1 MEMVP
6 GVTAPMSVDTRN
18 LLLCVLVT
26 LGTMLVAWPFAE
38 GGFIDDF
45 SYIHM
50 AKTLAETGRFAYNGW
65 PTAML
70 GIQVW
75 WGAAW
80 IWLFGFSFT
89 LVRLSV
95 WPLALGAVAMVY
107 LLARRA
113 SLPPSDSLFA
123 ALVTGLS
130 TQFIDLAPTFMTDL
144 PALSLLLASWYAF
157 TRAIE
162 EADQRPADELAVL
175 RWLVTALACGVV
187 GGTIRQSVW
196 FSLLSGPAIFFLRP
210 GMTPRIR
217 GLAFCAG
224 CIGLACMVC
233 GMRWFSSQPYA
244 IPSQI
249 LSLRLENAGRWFD
262 GIRAFFRVVVPV
274 VLLPMTSAVVW
285 CLPAL
290 WQKEAS
296 RPTRWALIAAVLIA
310 TAAVLIPTHR
320 HVFNGVTQLFEQRGA
335 ASTSAAIYEAS
346 IAGFRIARLALLIF
360 VLGIM
365 VWDGQR
371 CRREIVAV
379 IRRLPPAILVMSA
392 YLVLYLPAVI
402 QASATTGGLW
412 ERYLLP
418 VFPVVCCSLLLWV
431 ERRRTHVERRSPWG
445 LCLLA
450 VMAVYSIAFT
460 HDRFADCR
468 ARVAAI
474 AYLQREGVPRN
485 RIMTG
490 WPIDGWA
497 QIEAVGYL
505 NDPRIRTPA
514 DAYVPPAPPHYRHGN
529 NLLRS
534 LTPEFLVTD
543 GSAECQGSREGFRD
557 FPYTAWIPPHE
568 RCVFVCHQTA
578 IEAES
583 ESDR

>member
-1 MEMVP
+1 
-6 GVTAPMSVDTRN
+6 MSVDTRN
-18 LLLCVLVT
+18 LVLCVLVT

-38 GGFIDDF
+38 GGYIDDF

-95 WPLALGAVAMVY
+95 WPLALGAVALVY
-107 LLARRA
+107 LLARRS
-113 SLPPSDSLFA
+113 SLSPSDSLFA
-123 ALVTGLS
+123 TLLTGLS

-144 PALSLLLASWYAF
+144 PALSLLLASWYGF

-175 RWLVTALACGVV
+175 RWLVTALACGIV

-196 FSLLSGPAIFFLRP
+196 FSLLSGSAILFLRP
-210 GMTPRIR
+210 GMTPRVR
-217 GLAFCAG
+217 GLAFFAG
-224 CIGLACMVC
+224 GIGLACIIV
-233 GMRWFSSQPYA
+233 GMRWFNSQPYA
-244 IPSQI
+244 IPSQV
-249 LSLRLENAGRWFD
+249 LPLRLENAGRWFD
-262 GIRAFFRVVVPV
+262 GIRAFVGVVVPV
-274 VLLPMTSAVVW
+274 VLLPMTSAAVW
-285 CLPAL
+285 CLPTL
-290 WQKEAS
+290 WPKGTW
-296 RPTRWALIAAVLIA
+296 RPTHWALIAAVLIA
-310 TAAVLIPTHR
+310 TAAILLPAHR
-320 HVFNGVTQLFEQRGA
+320 HAFDGVIQLFGQRGPV
-335 ASTSAAIYEAS
+335 SVSAAIYEAA
-346 IAGFRIARLALLIF
+346 IAGFRITRLALLLF
-360 VLGIM
+360 VLGVM
-365 VWDGQR
+365 AWDGQR

-418 VFPVVCCSLLLWV
+418 VFPAVCCALLLWV
-431 ERRRTHVERRSPWG
+431 EQRRSHLERRSVWG

-450 VMAVYSIAFT
+450 VMAVYSVAFT

-474 AYLQREGVPRN
+474 AYLQGQGVPRN
-485 RIMTG
+485 QIMTG
-490 WPIDGWA
+490 WHIDGWA

-514 DAYVPPAPPHYRHGN
+514 DAYVPPAPPHYRHTS
-529 NLLRS
+529 NLLRA
-534 LTPEFLVTD
+534 LTPKFLVTD
-543 GSAECQGSREGFRD
+543 GSAECLGTREGFRD
-557 FPYTAWIPPHE
+557 FLFTAWIPPHE
-568 RCVFVCHQTA
+568 RRVFVCHQTA

-583 ESDR
+583 VPDR

>member
-1 MEMVP
+1 
-6 GVTAPMSVDTRN
+6 MSVDTRN
-18 LLLCVLVT
+18 LLLCVLVP
-26 LGTMLVAWPFAE
+26 LAAILVAWPFAE
-38 GGFIDDF
+38 GGYIDDF

-95 WPLALGAVAMVY
+95 LPLALGAVVLVY
-107 LLARRA
+107 LIARRA
-113 SLPPSDSLFA
+113 SLSPADSLFA
-123 ALVTGLS
+123 ALLTGLS

-144 PALSLLLASWYAF
+144 PAFSLLLASWYGF

-162 EADQRPADELAVL
+162 EADQQPADELAVL
-175 RWLVTALACGVV
+175 RWLVTALACGIV

-196 FSLLSGPAIFFLRP
+196 FSLLSGSVILFLRP
-210 GMTPRIR
+210 GMAPRIR
-217 GLAFCAG
+217 GMAFCAG
-224 CIGLACMVC
+224 GIGVACIIL
-233 GMRWFSSQPYA
+233 GMRWFNSQPYA

-249 LSLRLENAGRWFD
+249 LSLRLENAGRWFE
-262 GIRAFFRVVVPV
+262 GIRTFVGVVVPV
-274 VLLPMTSAVVW
+274 VLLPMTSAVLW
-285 CLPAL
+285 CLPTL
-290 WQKEAS
+290 WPKGTS
-296 RPTRWALIAAVLIA
+296 RSTRWALIAVVLIA
-310 TAAVLIPTHR
+310 TLAVLVPTHR
-320 HVFNGVTQLFEQRGA
+320 HLVNGVIQLFEQREPV
-335 ASTSAAIYEAS
+335 SRSAAIYEAS
-346 IAGFRIARLALLIF
+346 IAGFRIARLALLLF
-360 VLGIM
+360 VLGVIA
-365 VWDGQR
+365 WDGQR
-371 CRREIVAV
+371 CRREVVAV

-392 YLVLYLPAVI
+392 YLGLYLPAVI

-418 VFPVVCCSLLLWV
+418 CFPAVCCGLLLWA
-431 ERRRTHVERRSPWG
+431 ERRHSHMERRSLWSC
-445 LCLLA
+445 CLLA

-490 WPIDGWA
+490 WHIDGWA

-514 DAYVPPAPPHYRHGN
+514 DAYVPPAPPQYRHTS
-529 NLLRS
+529 NLLRA

-543 GSAECQGSREGFRD
+543 GSAECLGTREGFRD
-557 FPYTAWIPPHE
+557 FLFTAWIPPHE
-568 RCVFVCHQTA
+568 RRVFVCHQTA

-583 ESDR
+583 VPDR